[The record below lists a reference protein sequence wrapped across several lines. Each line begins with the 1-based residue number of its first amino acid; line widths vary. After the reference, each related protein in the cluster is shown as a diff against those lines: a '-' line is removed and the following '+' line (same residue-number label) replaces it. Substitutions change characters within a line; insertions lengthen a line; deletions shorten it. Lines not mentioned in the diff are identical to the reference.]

1 MTSASSRRTAT
12 PTRSPL
18 DDLFRGGALHSVY
31 QPLVDLRSGATLGHE
46 ALLRGPA
53 GTAWASPL
61 TLLEDARAA
70 GRLVELER
78 ASLTAAFAGAV
89 RDARTAAATLFV
101 NVEPQT
107 LTQHLE
113 PVLEVLD
120 ARPAGLQVVVEITE
134 RALAADP
141 ARILAAADRL
151 RAAGCAIALD
161 DVGAR
166 PASLAFVPL
175 LRPEVVKLDLGLLR
189 TLADPQ
195 TVVVAGAVR
204 DYAEQSGAEVV
215 AEGVED
221 ADDLTRAVVLGAT
234 LGQGWYWGRPGP
246 VPGAAQH
253 VPARFAAHPPVPTQQ
268 RTTPFDLAAAVRPVQ
283 RAPKHLLVPL
293 STTLELAAQHSLVPP
308 MVLSC
313 FQHGRYVTPATAR
326 RYAGLAERLPFV
338 AALGEDMPAEPVPG
352 VRGWA
357 LDPHDPLVEEWTVLV
372 LGAHAASALVARAAG
387 HADTDGDRPFDMV
400 VTHDRGLVTAAARAV
415 VRRLTTG

>member
-1 MTSASSRRTAT
+1 MTSASSRRTAP
-12 PTRSPL
+12 PTLPSF
-18 DDLFRGGALHSVY
+18 DDVLRTGALHSVY
-31 QPLVDLRSGATLGHE
+31 QPLVDLGTGAVLGHE

-78 ASLTAAFAGAV
+78 ASITAALAGA
-89 RDARTAAATLFV
+89 AGGPGTAPRTLFV

-113 PVLEVLD
+113 PVLELLD
-120 ARPAGLQVVVEITE
+120 ARPRGLQVVVEITE

-151 RAAGCAIALD
+151 RGAGCAIALD

-189 TLADPQ
+189 TLEDPQ

-204 DYAEQSGAEVV
+204 DYAESSGAEVV

-221 ADDLTRAVVLGAT
+221 AADLTRALVLGAT
-234 LGQGWYWGRPGP
+234 LGQGWFWGRPGP
-246 VPGAAQH
+246 VPGPA
-253 VPARFAAHPPVPTQQ
+253 VPAPGRFVAHPPVPTQH
-268 RTTPFDLAAAVRPVQ
+268 RTTPFDLASAVRPVH
-283 RAPKHLLVPL
+283 RAPKRLLVPL
-293 STTLELAAQHSLVPP
+293 STTLELAARHTLVPP

-313 FQHGRYVTPATAR
+313 FQHERHVTAATAR
-326 RYAGLAERLPFV
+326 RYAGLAQRLPFV
-338 AALGEDMPAEPVPG
+338 AALGERMPAEPAPG

-357 LDPHDPLVEEWTVLV
+357 LDPRDPLVEEWTVLV

-387 HADTDGDRPFDMV
+387 DADEDGDRPFDMV
-400 VTHDRGLVTAAARAV
+400 VTHDRALVTAAARAV
-415 VRRLTTG
+415 VRRLTER

>member
-1 MTSASSRRTAT
+1 MTSAPSRRTAT

-18 DDLFRGGALHSVY
+18 DDVLTSGALHSVY
-31 QPLVDLRSGATLGHE
+31 QPLVDLRTGATLGHE

-53 GTAWASPL
+53 GTPWSSPL

-78 ASLTAAFAGAV
+78 ASLTAAFAGAAG
-89 RDARTAAATLFV
+89 DHPAAAATLFV

-113 PVLEVLD
+113 PVLELLD
-120 ARPAGLQVVVEITE
+120 RRPDGLQVVVEITE
-134 RALAADP
+134 RALAAEP

-151 RAAGCAIALD
+151 RTAGCAIALD

-189 TLADPQ
+189 TLEDPQ

-253 VPARFAAHPPVPTQQ
+253 LPGRFAAHAPVPSQH
-268 RTTPFDLAAAVRPVQ
+268 RTTPFDLAAAVRTVQ
-283 RAPKHLLVPL
+283 RVPKRLLVPL

-313 FQHGRYVTPATAR
+313 FQHERYVTPATAR
-326 RYAGLAERLPFV
+326 RYAGLAQRLPFV
-338 AALGEDMPAEPVPG
+338 AALGEDMPAEPAPG

-357 LDPHDPLVEEWTVLV
+357 LDAHDPLVEEWTVLV

-387 HADTDGDRPFDMV
+387 HADADGDRPFDMV
-400 VTHDRGLVTAAARAV
+400 VTHDRALVTAAARAV
-415 VRRLTTG
+415 VRRLSVD

>member
-12 PTRSPL
+12 PTLPSF
-18 DDLFRGGALHSVY
+18 DDVLRTGALHSVY
-31 QPLVDLRSGATLGHE
+31 QPLVDLGTGDVLGHE

-78 ASLTAAFAGAV
+78 ASITAALTGAGPV
-89 RDARTAAATLFV
+89 TGTAPRTLFV

-113 PVLEVLD
+113 PVLELLD
-120 ARPAGLQVVVEITE
+120 ARPRGLQVVLEITE

-189 TLADPQ
+189 TLEDPQ

-204 DYAEQSGAEVV
+204 DYAESSGAEVV

-221 ADDLTRAVVLGAT
+221 AADLTRALVLGAT

-246 VPGAAQH
+246 VPGPAVAA
-253 VPARFAAHPPVPTQQ
+253 PDRFAAHAPVPTQH
-268 RTTPFDLAAAVRPVQ
+268 RTTPFDLASAVRPVH
-283 RAPKHLLVPL
+283 RAPKRLLVPL
-293 STTLELAAQHSLVPP
+293 STTLELAARHTLVPP

-313 FQHGRYVTPATAR
+313 FQHERYVTPSTAR
-326 RYAGLAERLPFV
+326 RYSELAQRLPFV
-338 AALGEDMPAEPVPG
+338 AALGERMPAEPAPG

-357 LDPHDPLVEEWTVLV
+357 LDSRDPLVEEWTVLV

-387 HADTDGDRPFDMV
+387 DADVDGDRPFDMV

-415 VRRLTTG
+415 VRRLSAG